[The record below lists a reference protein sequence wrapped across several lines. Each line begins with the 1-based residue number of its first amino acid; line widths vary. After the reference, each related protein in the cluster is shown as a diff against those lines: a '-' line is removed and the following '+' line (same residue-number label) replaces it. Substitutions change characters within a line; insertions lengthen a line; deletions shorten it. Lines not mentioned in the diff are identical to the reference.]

1 MQFIS
6 SVGYTWDNTSLF
18 PILIFS
24 TWPHQTIRHLPTDL
38 QISSLVSYYKKKN
51 AFLVY
56 TLCFHETFHDKW
68 CLQRIQQTKNVL
80 EYSFLKHWLNSVQT
94 TGPYCIIIMI
104 NIKQADV
111 QVLTWQLVMKGRQ
124 SKQKD
129 HYHIQP
135 LTLTLI
141 MVCNYKRI
149 IF

>member
-24 TWPHQTIRHLPTDL
+24 TWPHQTTRHLPMDC
-38 QISSLVSYYKKKN
+38 QISSLVSYYKKEN

-56 TLCFHETFHDKW
+56 TVCFHETVHDNGAYKA
-68 CLQRIQQTKNVL
+68 LSKPKNVL
-80 EYSFLKHWLNSVQT
+80 EYSFLKHWLNSVQS
-94 TGPYCIIIMI
+94 TGPYCIIIKI
-104 NIKQADV
+104 NIRQAHE

-124 SKQKD
+124 STQKD

-135 LTLTLI
+135 LTLNLI

>member
-18 PILIFS
+18 PILIFN
-24 TWPHQTIRHLPTDL
+24 TWPHQTIRHLPMDR
-38 QISSLVSYYKKKN
+38 QISSLVSYYKKEN

-56 TLCFHETFHDKW
+56 TVCFHETVHDKW
-68 CLQRIQQTKNVL
+68 CLQSTQQTENVL
-80 EYSFLKHWLNSVQT
+80 EYSFLKHWLNSVQST
-94 TGPYCIIIMI
+94 SPYCIIIKI
-104 NIKQADV
+104 NIRQAHE

-124 SKQKD
+124 STQKD

-135 LTLTLI
+135 LTLNLI